1 MFYKRFFNYL
11 SEQNLLFQKQFGF
24 QLVQATECAIMEL
37 IDQINHKFQNNF
49 FT

>member
-1 MFYKRFFNYL
+1 MFYKRLFNYL
-11 SEQNLLFQKQFGF
+11 SEHNLLFQKQFGF
-24 QLVQATECAIMEL
+24 QLVQSTECAIMEL